1 MSTIEKNIFY
11 NYTALKTYLTSKGF
25 LFSDS
30 DTKMRWGSSNS
41 QCYWTIDTTTG
52 IINFHKSDNT
62 GNAFRHNLT
71 DWGTGKEW
79 CGCIFITLAD
89 SGCAL
94 YLTPLPA
101 DTGIENL
108 TVCCTN
114 NYHWDSEEE
123 DYVDDSNLLENGLVA
138 VTSAEQD
145 GYWRY
150 TWRDEDNKE
159 NHIYWDID
167 NGQGYTSKGTEIPC
181 ANLLPCN
188 NVVTISKAF
197 LQNGR
202 FSNNIYTQVLGEL
215 IMPSMIFK
223 INGQKFINFCDNVDY
238 RCPVF
243 RLPAEEQGANI
254 STSTEEYSNLKTYKI
269 NDYCI
274 YNNLLYRCIATVS
287 TPEPFDDRKWVVT
300 TVSYEKAHS

>member
-11 NYTALKTYLTSKGF
+11 DYPTLKTYLTSKGF

-52 IINFHKSDNT
+52 IMNFHKSDNT
-62 GNAFRHNLT
+62 GDAFYHNLT
-71 DWGTGKEW
+71 NWGTGKEW

-89 SGCAL
+89 GGCVL
-94 YLTPLPA
+94 YLTPLPIY
-101 DTGIENL
+101 TSIQNL

-114 NYHWDSEEE
+114 NFHYDSEQEQI
-123 DYVDDSNLLENGLVA
+123 VDDDNLLENGLVA
-138 VTSAEQD
+138 VTPAEQD

-150 TWRDEDNKE
+150 TWRSQDCTEG
-159 NHIYWDID
+159 HWYWDID
-167 NGQGYTSKGTEIPC
+167 DGQGYTSQGSEIPC
-181 ANLLPCN
+181 AELLPCN
-188 NVVTISKAF
+188 NVVTLSKAF

-215 IMPSMIFK
+215 IIPSMIFK
-223 INGQKFINFCDNVDY
+223 INGQKFINFCDNTTH

-243 RLPAEEQGANI
+243 RLPAEEQGINI